1 MAQRCGSAFAV
12 LERVPWRYP
21 KRFAIIMVAVGLGC
35 TRCSGQETLVQQHQE
50 KLESL
55 ASTATAIGEAWL
67 AGRVSGT
74 YARTALE
81 EAFVLVEQERRAV
94 TRSPR
99 ELLDPRAARLCQ
111 VAERLSRLV
120 TLMLRDVLAVD
131 ALSVRQRLAEIPT
144 VWSGSSDGRAR

>member
-1 MAQRCGSAFAV
+1 VTQRYGSGFAV

-21 KRFAIIMVAVGLGC
+21 KRFAIILVLVGLGC
-35 TRCSGQETLVQQHQE
+35 TGCSGPETLVQQHQE

-81 EAFVLVEQERRAV
+81 ETFVLVEQERRSV

-99 ELLDPRAARLCQ
+99 ALLDPRAARLSAT
-111 VAERLSRLV
+111 AERLSRL
-120 TLMLRDVLAVD
+120 LALILHDVLAVD
-131 ALSVRQRLAEIPT
+131 ASSVRQRLAQIPT
-144 VWSGSSDGRAR
+144 VWSGSNDGRGL